1 MKEAS
6 LDHLSRIIQL
16 KRVPFSVVFEITD
29 RCNLTCL
36 HCYQKNGE
44 KEELSFHEIKL
55 ILDDLEKLGTM
66 KVTLTGGEPLLREDF
81 IEIFFYC
88 SQKGFAT
95 KLFTNAT
102 LLNSEHKKAFLKK
115 PPFAVEC
122 SLYGAS
128 AKTHESITGVA
139 GSFEKTLANIT
150 WMVEKRI
157 RVLVKS
163 VMLCLNVHEM
173 EALYRLCHGL
183 GVTLHPTFRVYP
195 FCDPSRSP
203 ERWRIKTEDLKA
215 LRRKKT
221 ALFKNHSDSDN
232 KSGELVCNAGREACC
247 INAEGKVYPCVALR
261 WECGDVRKQSLS
273 EIWLQSPVL
282 QKIRSFHDKDFKGC
296 FSCPWKKSC
305 NFCPGMSFGE
315 HGDMLLPSKELC
327 RLSAISSGGDDLQ
340 EESMGRD

>member
-16 KRVPFSVVFEITD
+16 KRVPFSIVFEITD

-36 HCYQKNGE
+36 HCYQENGG
-44 KEELSFHEIKL
+44 KEALSFHEIKL

-128 AKTHESITGVA
+128 AKTHELITGVA

-173 EALYRLCHGL
+173 EALDRLCHGL

-195 FCDPSRSP
+195 SCDPSRSP
-203 ERWRIKTEDLKA
+203 ERWRVKTEDLKA
-215 LRRKKT
+215 LRKKKG

-261 WECGDVRKQSLS
+261 WECGEVRKQSLP
-273 EIWLQSPVL
+273 EIWVHSSVL
-282 QKIRSFHDKDFKGC
+282 QKIRSFHDQDFK
-296 FSCPWKKSC
+296 
-305 NFCPGMSFGE
+305 
-315 HGDMLLPSKELC
+315 
-327 RLSAISSGGDDLQ
+327 SAFHANGKNPAIFVQ
-340 EESMGRD
+340 A